1 MNLAGDL
8 AWLIGIPSVTGEEE
22 ALCNALARRLSPRF
36 GAESLLRVGNALV
49 VGRPGPG
56 TPITLYGHLDTVPA
70 QGNAE
75 PEVRE
80 DRVFGLGASDMK
92 AGLAVMLAL
101 LEDEEAAAGPCSL
114 SAVFYDKEEGPSHE
128 NGLEEVLDRVGWLA
142 QAALAVVLEPTD
154 LELQPGCQGALN
166 ARVTFLGEAA
176 HSSRPWLGR
185 NAITRAGEW
194 LAAMHRR
201 EPVPV
206 TVGGL
211 EFREVMSITRA
222 QGGVATNVV
231 PARFEL
237 NLNYRFPP
245 SYSLEEAEA
254 RLREAAAPADQ
265 VEVFDRAPA
274 ALVPPGNPQLE
285 RLARVTGARRS
296 GKQGWTDVARLSARG
311 IPAVNYGPGEVALC
325 HRADESVPVANLEAA
340 FTALKRFLTER

>member
-1 MNLAGDL
+1 VSLADDL
-8 AWLIGIPSVTGEEE
+8 AWLIGIPSPTGEEE

-36 GAESLLRVGNALV
+36 GADGLLRVGNSLV

-56 TPITLYGHLDTVPA
+56 TLITLYGHLDTVPA
-70 QGNAE
+70 QGNAA
-75 PEVRE
+75 PQVRE
-80 DRVFGLGASDMK
+80 GRVFGLGASDMK

-101 LEDEEAAAGPCSL
+101 LEDPAVAAGPHRL
-114 SAVFYDKEEGPSHE
+114 SAVFYDKEEGPAHE
-128 NGLEEVLDRVGWLA
+128 NGLEEVLDSVGWLST
-142 QAALAVVLEPTD
+142 AALAVVLEPTD

-176 HSSRPWLGR
+176 HSSRPWLGA

-201 EPVPV
+201 PPVPV

-211 EFREVMSITRA
+211 EFREVMSVTTA
-222 QGGVATNVV
+222 HGGLATNVV
-231 PARFEL
+231 PARFDL

-245 SYSLEEAEA
+245 GLTLEEAEA
-254 RLREAAAPADQ
+254 RLREAAAPADE
-265 VEVFDRAPA
+265 VEIFDRAPA
-274 ALVPPGNPQLE
+274 ALVPVGNPHLE

-296 GKQGWTDVARLSARG
+296 GKQGWTDVARLAQRG

-325 HRADESVPVANLEAA
+325 HRPDESVAVASLEAA
-340 FTALKRFLTER
+340 FLAMQRFLGEG

>member
-22 ALCNALARRLSPRF
+22 ALCTALARRLSPRF
-36 GAESLLRVGNALV
+36 GAEALLRVGNALV
-49 VGRPGPG
+49 VGCPGRG
-56 TPITLYGHLDTVPA
+56 TLITLYGHLDTVPA
-70 QGNAE
+70 QGNAA
-75 PEVRE
+75 PELRG

-101 LEDEEAAAGPCSL
+101 LEDEEVAAGPCRP
-114 SAVFYDKEEGPSHE
+114 SAVFYDKEEGPAHE
-128 NGLEEVLDRVGWLA
+128 NGLEDVLDRVGWLA
-142 QAALAVVLEPTD
+142 DAALAVVLEPTD

-176 HSSRPWLGR
+176 HSSRPWLGS

-201 EPVPV
+201 EPVPA

-211 EFREVMSITRA
+211 EFREVMSVTTA
-222 QGGVATNVV
+222 HGGVATNVV

-245 SYSLEEAEA
+245 SITLEEAEA
-254 RLREAAAPADQ
+254 RLREAAAPADEVQ
-265 VEVFDRAPA
+265 VFDRAPA
-274 ALVPPGNPQLE
+274 ALVPPGNPHLE
-285 RLARVTGARRS
+285 RLARVTGARRT
-296 GKQGWTDVARLSARG
+296 GKQGWTDVARLTARG

-340 FTALKRFLTER
+340 FTALKRFFTEE

>member
-1 MNLAGDL
+1 VNLAGDL
-8 AWLIGIPSVTGEEE
+8 AWLIGIPSVTGDEE
-22 ALCNALARRLSPRF
+22 ALCTALARRLSPCF
-36 GAESLLRVGNALV
+36 GAEALLRVGNALV

-70 QGNAE
+70 QGNAA

-80 DRVFGLGASDMK
+80 GRVFGLGASDMK

-101 LEDEEAAAGPCSL
+101 LEDAEVVAGPYCL
-114 SAVFYDKEEGPSHE
+114 SAVFYDREEGPAHE
-128 NGLEEVLDRVGWLA
+128 NGLEDVLNQVGWLGE
-142 QAALAVVLEPTD
+142 AALAVVLEPTD

-176 HSSRPWLGR
+176 HSSRPWLGS

-211 EFREVMSITRA
+211 EFREVMTVTTAR
-222 QGGVATNVV
+222 GGVATNVV
-231 PARFEL
+231 PASFEL

-245 SYSLEEAEA
+245 SVGLEEAEA
-254 RLREAAAPADQ
+254 RLREAAAPADR

-274 ALVPPGNPQLE
+274 ALVPPDNLHLE
-285 RLARVTGARRS
+285 RLARVTGARRT
-296 GKQGWTDVARLSARG
+296 GKQGWTDVARLWARG
-311 IPAVNYGPGEVALC
+311 VPAVNYGPGEVALC

-340 FTALKRFLTER
+340 FGALKRFLTEE